1 MNMFS
6 FVRFFQS
13 DKDIQLAFPQLQERI
28 STELSVKHS
37 CIENNKL
44 CFTLQQ
50 QNVLFRNA
58 FLPKVEMRV
67 ETDTTNTKLYVRF
80 MLQKFVQ
87 VFMLIYFVLAGLLEI
102 AMISIFLIGNL
113 SSPLFLLLPVGLGAF
128 AVLLAWTGLHFAA
141 QSVIKLIS
149 SEGWKQKGFS
159 LRRSCQRS

>member
-113 SSPLFLLLPVGLGAF
+113 SSPLFCRSACMDWITFCCTVCNKAYFQRRLEAKRLLLEEKLSAELTDE
-128 AVLLAWTGLHFAA
+128 VL
-141 QSVIKLIS
+141 
-149 SEGWKQKGFS
+149 
-159 LRRSCQRS
+159 